1 MKSGMPAPVYR
12 LPPFQV
18 DKVMLATA
26 ETIDWGLKLL
36 GIPPLW
42 KETKGEG
49 IKVAVLDTG
58 IALEHPDLQPA
69 ILEARDFTRSPSAA
83 YDAQGHGTH
92 VSGIIAARRNSH
104 GIVGV
109 APEAKIIAAKVLND
123 EGSGTSQ
130 DIVAGIHWAIES
142 GADILSM
149 SLGSPEPDEEIHQAL
164 LLAISKGI
172 FVITAAGNEGP
183 DLDTVGYPAG
193 FPEMVAVGSI
203 DRRKRLSQFSSR
215 GRQVDVAAPGDQITS
230 CYPPRGFATLSG
242 TSMATP
248 FVSGVVALA
257 LSKHRQ
263 MGGKTPLRTQ
273 QDLIEHLRRT
283 SIDAGPAGF
292 DPLYGYG
299 ILNPEKL
306 IQGVKS

>member
-1 MKSGMPAPVYR
+1 MPSPVYR
-12 LPPFQV
+12 LPPFKV

-36 GIPPLW
+36 GIPLLW
-42 KETKGEG
+42 KETQGEG
-49 IKVAVLDTG
+49 IKVGVLDTG

-92 VSGIIAARRNSH
+92 VSGIIAARRNAK

-109 APEAKIIAAKVLND
+109 APQSKIIAAKVLND
-123 EGSGTSQ
+123 EGAGTSQ
-130 DIVAGIHWAIES
+130 DIVAGIHWAIAF

-215 GRQVDVAAPGDQITS
+215 GRQVDVVAPGDEITS
-230 CYPPRGFATLSG
+230 CYPPRSYATLSG

-248 FVSGVVALA
+248 FISGVVALA
-257 LSKHRQ
+257 LAKHRKI
-263 MGGKTPLRTQ
+263 GGKTPLRTQ
-273 QDLIEHLRRT
+273 QDLIEHLCRT
-283 SIDAGPAGF
+283 SAEAGLDGF
-292 DPLYGYG
+292 DPLYGCG
-299 ILNPEKL
+299 IVNPAKL
-306 IQGVKS
+306 IKG

>member
-1 MKSGMPAPVYR
+1 MKSVMSSPVYR
-12 LPPFQV
+12 LPPFKV

-42 KETKGEG
+42 KETQGEG
-49 IKVAVLDTG
+49 IKVCVLDTG

-69 ILEARDFTRSPSAA
+69 ILEASDFTHSPSAA

-92 VSGIIAARRNSH
+92 VSGIIAARRNAH

-109 APEAKIIAAKVLND
+109 APQSKIIAAKVLND
-123 EGSGTSQ
+123 EGAGTSK
-130 DIVAGIHWAIES
+130 DIVAGIHWAIAS

-215 GRQVDVAAPGDQITS
+215 GRQVDVVAPGDEITS
-230 CYPPRGFATLSG
+230 CYPARSYATLSG

-257 LSKHRQ
+257 LAKHRKI
-263 MGGKTPLRTQ
+263 GGKTALRTQ
-273 QDLIEHLRRT
+273 QDLIEHLGRT
-283 SIDAGPAGF
+283 SVDAGLAGF

-299 ILNPEKL
+299 IVNPAKL
-306 IQGVKS
+306 IKG

>member
-1 MKSGMPAPVYR
+1 MPSPIYR
-12 LPPFQV
+12 LPPFKV

-36 GIPPLW
+36 GVPPLW
-42 KETKGEG
+42 KETQGEG
-49 IKVAVLDTG
+49 IKVGVLDTG
-58 IALEHPDLQPA
+58 IALEHPDLRPA

-92 VSGIIAARRNSH
+92 VSGIIAARRNAH

-109 APEAKIIAAKVLND
+109 APETKIITAKVLND
-123 EGSGTSQ
+123 DGAGTSQ
-130 DIVAGIHWAIES
+130 DIVAGIHWAMEA

-149 SLGSPEPDEEIHQAL
+149 SLGSSEPDEEIHQAL
-164 LLAISKGI
+164 LLAISRGV

-183 DLDTVGYPAG
+183 ELDTVGYPAG

-215 GRQVDVAAPGDQITS
+215 GRQVDVVAPGDEITS
-230 CYPPRGFATLSG
+230 CYPPRGYAVLSG

-257 LSKHRQ
+257 LAKHRK
-263 MGGKTPLRTQ
+263 MGGKTPLCTQ
-273 QDLIEHLRRT
+273 QDLIQHLCRT
-283 SIDAGPAGF
+283 SADAGPAGF
-292 DPLYGYG
+292 DPLYGCG
-299 ILNPEKL
+299 ILDPAKL
-306 IQGVKS
+306 IKG

>member
-1 MKSGMPAPVYR
+1 MPSPIYR
-12 LPPFQV
+12 LPPFKV

-42 KETKGEG
+42 KETQGES
-49 IKVAVLDTG
+49 IKIGVLDTG
-58 IALEHPDLQPA
+58 IALEHPDLRPA

-92 VSGIIAARRNSH
+92 VSGIIAARRNAH

-109 APEAKIIAAKVLND
+109 APEAKILMAKVLND
-123 EGSGTSQ
+123 EGAGTSQ
-130 DIVAGIHWAIES
+130 DIVAGIRWAVGA

-149 SLGSPEPDEEIHQAL
+149 SLGSSEPDEEIHQAL

-193 FPEMVAVGSI
+193 FSEMVAVGSI

-215 GRQVDVAAPGDQITS
+215 GRQVDIVAPGDQITS
-230 CYPPRGFATLSG
+230 CYPPRGYAVLSG

-257 LSKHRQ
+257 LAKHRK
-263 MGGKTPLRTQ
+263 MGGQTPLRTQ
-273 QDLIEHLRRT
+273 QDLIEHLCRT
-283 SIDAGPAGF
+283 STDAGPAGF
-292 DPLYGYG
+292 DPLYGCG
-299 ILNPEKL
+299 ILDPAKL
-306 IQGVKS
+306 IKA

>member
-1 MKSGMPAPVYR
+1 
-12 LPPFQV
+12 
-18 DKVMLATA
+18 MLATA

-42 KETKGEG
+42 KDTQGEG

-92 VSGIIAARRNSH
+92 VSGIIAARRNAK

-109 APEAKIIAAKVLND
+109 APQSKIIAAKVLND
-123 EGSGTSQ
+123 EGTGTSQ
-130 DIVAGIHWAIES
+130 NIVAGIQWAIES

-149 SLGSPEPDEEIHQAL
+149 SLGSPEPDEKIHQAL
-164 LLAISKGI
+164 LIAISKGI

-215 GRQVDVAAPGDQITS
+215 GRQVDVVAPGDEITS
-230 CYPPRGFATLSG
+230 C
-242 TSMATP
+242 P

-257 LSKHRQ
+257 LAKHRKI
-263 MGGKTPLRTQ
+263 GGKTPLRTQ
-273 QDLIEHLRRT
+273 QDLIEHLCRT
-283 SIDAGPAGF
+283 SADAGLARF
-292 DPLYGYG
+292 DPLYGCG
-299 ILNPEKL
+299 IINPAKL
-306 IQGVKS
+306 MKG

>member
-1 MKSGMPAPVYR
+1 MSRPIYR
-12 LPPFQV
+12 LPPFKV
-18 DKVMLATA
+18 DKVMLSTA

-42 KETKGEG
+42 KETQGEG
-49 IKVAVLDTG
+49 IKVGVLDTG

-69 ILEARDFTRSPSAA
+69 ILKAQDFTRSPSAA

-92 VSGIIAARRNSH
+92 VSGIIAARRNAH

-109 APEAKIIAAKVLND
+109 APEAKIIVAKVLND
-123 EGSGTSQ
+123 EGAGTSQ

-142 GADILSM
+142 KADILSM

-164 LLAISKGI
+164 ILAISKGI

-215 GRQVDVAAPGDQITS
+215 GRQVDVVAPGDKITS
-230 CYPPRGFATLSG
+230 CYPPRSYATLSG

-248 FVSGVVALA
+248 FISGVVALA
-257 LSKHRQ
+257 LAKHRK

-273 QDLIEHLRRT
+273 QDLIEHLCRT
-283 SIDAGPAGF
+283 SADAGLDGF
-292 DPLYGYG
+292 DPLYGCG
-299 ILNPEKL
+299 IVNPEKL
-306 IQGVKS
+306 IKG

>member
-1 MKSGMPAPVYR
+1 
-12 LPPFQV
+12 
-18 DKVMLATA
+18 MLATA

-58 IALEHPDLQPA
+58 IALEHPDLRPA
-69 ILEARDFTRSPSAA
+69 IFESRDFTRSPSAA

-92 VSGIIAARRNSH
+92 VSGIIAARRNAH

-149 SLGSPEPDEEIHQAL
+149 SLGSPEPDEKIHQAL

-172 FVITAAGNEGP
+172 LVITAAGNEGP

-193 FPEMVAVGSI
+193 FAEMVAVGSI

-215 GRQVDVAAPGDQITS
+215 GRQVDVVAPGDQITS
-230 CYPPRGFATLSG
+230 CYPPRGYAVLSG

-263 MGGKTPLRTQ
+263 MGGKTPLHNQ
-273 QDLIEHLRRT
+273 QDLIEHLSRT
-283 SIDAGPAGF
+283 SMDAGPAGF

-306 IQGVKS
+306 IQG

>member
-1 MKSGMPAPVYR
+1 MPTPIYR

-18 DKVMLATA
+18 DR
-26 ETIDWGLKLL
+26 IRGLKLL

-42 KETKGEG
+42 KDTQGEG

-92 VSGIIAARRNSH
+92 VSGIIAARRNAH

-109 APEAKIIAAKVLND
+109 APESKIITAKVLND
-123 EGSGTSQ
+123 EGAGTSK
-130 DIVAGIHWAIES
+130 DIVAGIHWAVES

-164 LLAISKGI
+164 LHAISKGI

-193 FPEMVAVGSI
+193 FSEMVAVGSI
-203 DRRKRLSQFSSR
+203 DRRKNLSQFSSR
-215 GRQVDVAAPGDQITS
+215 GRQVDVVAPGDEITS
-230 CYPPRGFATLSG
+230 CYPPRSYATLSG

-248 FVSGVVALA
+248 FISGVVALA
-257 LSKHRQ
+257 LAKHRKI
-263 MGGKTPLRTQ
+263 GGKTPLRTQ
-273 QDLIEHLRRT
+273 QDLIEHLCRT
-283 SIDAGPAGF
+283 SADAGLAGF
-292 DPLYGYG
+292 DPLYGCG
-299 ILNPEKL
+299 IINPAKL
-306 IQGVKS
+306 IKG

>member
-1 MKSGMPAPVYR
+1 MPSPIYR

-42 KETKGEG
+42 KETQGQG
-49 IKVAVLDTG
+49 INVGVLDTG

-92 VSGIIAARRNSH
+92 VSGIIAARRNAH

-109 APEAKIIAAKVLND
+109 APEAKIIMAKVLND
-123 EGSGTSQ
+123 DGAGTSK
-130 DIVAGIHWAIES
+130 DIVAGIRWAVEA

-149 SLGSPEPDEEIHQAL
+149 SLGSSEPDEEIHQAL
-164 LLAISKGI
+164 LHAISKGI

-183 DLDTVGYPAG
+183 ELDTVGYPAG

-203 DRRKRLSQFSSR
+203 DRQRSSR
-215 GRQVDVAAPGDQITS
+215 VFPPEADKSMLLPRETRSLRAIRPAAMPS
-230 CYPPRGFATLSG
+230 SA
-242 TSMATP
+242 
-248 FVSGVVALA
+248 ALPW
-257 LSKHRQ
+257 
-263 MGGKTPLRTQ
+263 PLRSSRAW
-273 QDLIEHLRRT
+273 LPSLWRNIGKWEERHLSAR
-283 SIDAGPAGF
+283 SKI
-292 DPLYGYG
+292 
-299 ILNPEKL
+299 
-306 IQGVKS
+306 

>member
-1 MKSGMPAPVYR
+1 M
-12 LPPFQV
+12 
-18 DKVMLATA
+18 
-26 ETIDWGLKLL
+26 
-36 GIPPLW
+36 
-42 KETKGEG
+42 
-49 IKVAVLDTG
+49 
-58 IALEHPDLQPA
+58 
-69 ILEARDFTRSPSAA
+69 
-83 YDAQGHGTH
+83 
-92 VSGIIAARRNSH
+92 
-104 GIVGV
+104 
-109 APEAKIIAAKVLND
+109 AKVLND

-130 DIVAGIHWAIES
+130 DIVAGIRWATES

-149 SLGSPEPDEEIHQAL
+149 SLGSSEPDEEIHQAL

-215 GRQVDVAAPGDQITS
+215 GRQVDVVAPGDEITS
-230 CYPPRGFATLSG
+230 CYPPRGYAVLSG

-257 LSKHRQ
+257 LAKHRK

-273 QDLIEHLRRT
+273 QDLIQHLCRT
-283 SIDAGPAGF
+283 SADAGPAGF
-292 DPLYGYG
+292 DPLYGCG
-299 ILNPEKL
+299 ILDPAKL
-306 IQGVKS
+306 IKG

>member
-1 MKSGMPAPVYR
+1 
-12 LPPFQV
+12 
-18 DKVMLATA
+18 MLATA

-42 KETKGEG
+42 KETQGEG
-49 IKVAVLDTG
+49 IKVGVLDTG

-69 ILEARDFTRSPSAA
+69 ILESRDFTRSPSAA

-92 VSGIIAARRNSH
+92 VSGIIAARRNTH

-109 APEAKIIAAKVLND
+109 APEAKIIMAKVLND
-123 EGSGTSQ
+123 DGAGTSP
-130 DIVAGIHWAIES
+130 DIVAGIRWAVEA

-164 LLAISKGI
+164 LQAISKGV
-172 FVITAAGNEGP
+172 FAITAAGNEGP
-183 DLDTVGYPAG
+183 ELDTVGYPAG

-203 DRRKRLSQFSSR
+203 DRRKKISRFSSR
-215 GRQVDVAAPGDQITS
+215 GRQVDVVAPGDQITS
-230 CYPPRGFATLSG
+230 CYPPRGYAVLSG

-257 LSKHRQ
+257 LAKHRK

-273 QDLIEHLRRT
+273 QDLIEHLCRT
-283 SIDAGPAGF
+283 SADVGSAGF
-292 DPLYGYG
+292 DPFYGCG
-299 ILNPEKL
+299 IVNPEKL
-306 IQGVKS
+306 IKG

>member
-1 MKSGMPAPVYR
+1 MPSPIYR
-12 LPPFQV
+12 LPPFKV

-36 GIPPLW
+36 NVPPLW
-42 KETKGEG
+42 KETQGEG
-49 IKVAVLDTG
+49 IKVGVLDTG
-58 IALEHPDLQPA
+58 IALEHPDLRPA

-92 VSGIIAARRNSH
+92 VSGIIAARRNAH

-109 APEAKIIAAKVLND
+109 APEARILMAKVLND
-123 EGSGTSQ
+123 EGAGTSQ
-130 DIVAGIHWAIES
+130 DIVAGIRWAMEA

-149 SLGSPEPDEEIHQAL
+149 SLGSSEPDEEIHQAL

-215 GRQVDVAAPGDQITS
+215 GRQVDVVAPGDEITS
-230 CYPPRGFATLSG
+230 CYPPRGYAVLSG

-257 LSKHRQ
+257 LAKHRN

-273 QDLIEHLRRT
+273 QDLIQHLCRT
-283 SIDAGPAGF
+283 SADAGPAGF
-292 DPLYGYG
+292 DPLYGCG
-299 ILNPEKL
+299 ILNPAKL
-306 IQGVKS
+306 IKA

>member
-1 MKSGMPAPVYR
+1 MSRPIYH
-12 LPPFQV
+12 LPPFKV

-42 KETKGEG
+42 KETQGEG
-49 IKVAVLDTG
+49 IKVGVLDTG

-69 ILEARDFTRSPSAA
+69 ILKAQDFTRSPSAA

-92 VSGIIAARRNSH
+92 VSGIIAARRNAK

-109 APEAKIIAAKVLND
+109 APQSKIIAAKVLND
-123 EGSGTSQ
+123 EGAGTSQ
-130 DIVAGIHWAIES
+130 DIIAGIHWAIES

-149 SLGSPEPDEEIHQAL
+149 SLGSPEPDEGIHQAL
-164 LLAISKGI
+164 LLAISKGV

-203 DRRKRLSQFSSR
+203 DRRKHLSQFSSR
-215 GRQVDVAAPGDQITS
+215 GRQVDVVAPGDEITS
-230 CYPPRGFATLSG
+230 CYPPRSYATLSG

-248 FVSGVVALA
+248 FISGVVALA
-257 LSKHRQ
+257 LAKHRK

-273 QDLIEHLRRT
+273 QDLIEHLCRT
-283 SIDAGPAGF
+283 SADAGLAGF
-292 DPLYGYG
+292 DPLYGCG
-299 ILNPEKL
+299 IVNPAKL

>member
-1 MKSGMPAPVYR
+1 MPFPVYR
-12 LPPFQV
+12 LPPFKV

-36 GIPPLW
+36 GVPTLW
-42 KETKGEG
+42 KETRGQG
-49 IKVAVLDTG
+49 IKVGVLDTG
-58 IALEHPDLQPA
+58 IALEHPDLAPA
-69 ILEARDFTRSPSAA
+69 LLESRDFTRSPSGA

-92 VSGIIAARRNSH
+92 VSGIIAARRNAH

-109 APEAKIIAAKVLND
+109 APESMILMAKVLND

-130 DIVAGIHWAIES
+130 DIVDGIRWAVER

-164 LLAISKGI
+164 LLAISKGV

-203 DRRKRLSQFSSR
+203 DRRQRLSNFSSR
-215 GRQVDVAAPGDQITS
+215 GRQVDVVAPGDEITS
-230 CYPPRGFATLSG
+230 CYPPRGYAVLSG

-257 LSKHRQ
+257 LAKHRK

-273 QDLIEHLRRT
+273 QDLIRHLCRT
-283 SIDAGPAGF
+283 SADAGPTGF
-292 DPLYGYG
+292 DPLYGCG
-299 ILNPEKL
+299 IIDPAKL
-306 IQGVKS
+306 IKG

>member
-1 MKSGMPAPVYR
+1 
-12 LPPFQV
+12 
-18 DKVMLATA
+18 MLATA

-42 KETKGEG
+42 KETQGEG
-49 IKVAVLDTG
+49 IKVGVLDTG

-69 ILEARDFTRSPSAA
+69 ILKAQDFTRSPSTA

-92 VSGIIAARRNSH
+92 VSGIIAARRNAK

-109 APEAKIIAAKVLND
+109 APQSKIIAAKVLND
-123 EGSGTSQ
+123 EGAGTSQ

-149 SLGSPEPDEEIHQAL
+149 SLGSPEPDEGIHQAL
-164 LLAISKGI
+164 LLAISKGV

-203 DRRKRLSQFSSR
+203 DRRKHLSQFSSR
-215 GRQVDVAAPGDQITS
+215 GRQVDVVAPGDQITS
-230 CYPPRGFATLSG
+230 CYPPRSYATLSG

-248 FVSGVVALA
+248 FISGVVALA
-257 LSKHRQ
+257 LAKHRK

-273 QDLIEHLRRT
+273 QDLIEHLCRT
-283 SIDAGPAGF
+283 SADAGLAGF
-292 DPLYGYG
+292 DPLYGCG
-299 ILNPEKL
+299 IVNPAKL
-306 IQGVKS
+306 IQGAKS

>member
-1 MKSGMPAPVYR
+1 MSRPIHR
-12 LPPFQV
+12 LPPFKV

-26 ETIDWGLKLL
+26 ETIDWGLKLF

-42 KETKGEG
+42 KETQGES
-49 IKVAVLDTG
+49 IKVGVLDTG

-92 VSGIIAARRNSH
+92 VSGIIAARRNAH

-109 APEAKIIAAKVLND
+109 APESKIISAKVLND
-123 EGSGTSQ
+123 EGVGTSQ
-130 DIVAGIHWAIES
+130 DIVAGIQWAVEK

-149 SLGSPEPDEEIHQAL
+149 SLGSSEPDEEIHQAL

-215 GRQVDVAAPGDQITS
+215 GRQVDVVAPGDEITS
-230 CYPPRGFATLSG
+230 CYPPRSYATLSG

-248 FVSGVVALA
+248 FISGVVALA
-257 LSKHRQ
+257 LAKHRK

-273 QDLIEHLRRT
+273 QDLIKHLCRT
-283 SIDAGPAGF
+283 SADAGPAGF
-292 DPLYGYG
+292 DPLYGCG
-299 ILNPEKL
+299 IVDPNKL

>member
-1 MKSGMPAPVYR
+1 MSRPIHR
-12 LPPFQV
+12 LPPFKV

-26 ETIDWGLKLL
+26 ETIDWGLKLF

-42 KETKGEG
+42 KETQGEG
-49 IKVAVLDTG
+49 IKVGVLDTG

-92 VSGIIAARRNSH
+92 VSGIIAARRNAH

-109 APEAKIIAAKVLND
+109 APESKIISAKVLND
-123 EGSGTSQ
+123 EGVGTSQ
-130 DIVAGIHWAIES
+130 DIVAGIQWAVEK

-193 FPEMVAVGSI
+193 FPEMVAVGSV

-215 GRQVDVAAPGDQITS
+215 GRQVDVVAPGDEITS
-230 CYPPRGFATLSG
+230 CYPPRSYATLSG

-248 FVSGVVALA
+248 FISGVVALA
-257 LSKHRQ
+257 LAKHRK

-273 QDLIEHLRRT
+273 QDLIEHLCRT
-283 SIDAGPAGF
+283 SADAGPAGF
-292 DPLYGYG
+292 DPLYGCG
-299 ILNPEKL
+299 IVDPNKL

>member
-1 MKSGMPAPVYR
+1 MPSPIYR
-12 LPPFQV
+12 LPPFKV

-36 GIPPLW
+36 GVPPLW
-42 KETKGEG
+42 KETQGEG
-49 IKVAVLDTG
+49 IKVGVLDTG
-58 IALEHPDLQPA
+58 IALEHPDLRPA

-92 VSGIIAARRNSH
+92 VSGIIAARRNAR

-109 APEAKIIAAKVLND
+109 APAAKIIMAKVLND
-123 EGSGTSQ
+123 EGAGTSQ
-130 DIVAGIHWAIES
+130 DIVAGIRWAVET

-183 DLDTVGYPAG
+183 ELDTVGYPAG
-193 FPEMVAVGSI
+193 FPEMIAVGSI
-203 DRRKRLSQFSSR
+203 DRRKRLSRFSSR
-215 GRQVDVAAPGDQITS
+215 GRQVDVVAPGDEITS
-230 CYPPRGFATLSG
+230 CYPPRGYAVLSG

-257 LSKHRQ
+257 VAKHRK

-273 QDLIEHLRRT
+273 QDLIEHLCRT
-283 SIDAGPAGF
+283 SADAGQTGF
-292 DPLYGYG
+292 DPLYGCG
-299 ILNPEKL
+299 IIDPAKL
-306 IQGVKS
+306 IQG

>member
-1 MKSGMPAPVYR
+1 MPSPIYR
-12 LPPFQV
+12 LPPFKV

-26 ETIDWGLKLL
+26 ETSDWGLKLL
-36 GIPPLW
+36 GVPPLW

-49 IKVAVLDTG
+49 IKVGVLDTG
-58 IALEHPDLQPA
+58 IALEHPDLAPA
-69 ILEARDFTRSPSAA
+69 IIEARDFTRSPSAA

-92 VSGIIAARRNSH
+92 VSGIIAARRNAH

-109 APEAKIIAAKVLND
+109 APEAKIITAKVLND
-123 EGSGTSQ
+123 EGAGTSQ
-130 DIVAGIHWAIES
+130 DIVAGICWAVEA

-149 SLGSPEPDEEIHQAL
+149 SLGSSEPDEEIHQAL
-164 LLAISKGI
+164 LLAIAKGI

-203 DRRKRLSQFSSR
+203 DRRKHLSQFSSR
-215 GRQVDVAAPGDQITS
+215 GRQVDVVAPGDEITS
-230 CYPPRGFATLSG
+230 CYPPRGYAVLSG

-257 LSKHRQ
+257 LAKHRN

-273 QDLIEHLRRT
+273 QDLIQHLCRT
-283 SIDAGPAGF
+283 SADAGPAGF
-292 DPLYGYG
+292 DPLYGCG
-299 ILNPEKL
+299 ILDPAKL
-306 IQGVKS
+306 IKS

>member
-1 MKSGMPAPVYR
+1 MSSPIYR
-12 LPPFQV
+12 LPPFRV

-42 KETKGEG
+42 KETQGEG
-49 IKVAVLDTG
+49 IKVGVLDTG

-69 ILEARDFTRSPSAA
+69 ILEGRDFTRSPSAA

-92 VSGIIAARRNSH
+92 VSGIIAARRNAH

-109 APEAKIIAAKVLND
+109 APESKIITAKVLND
-123 EGSGTSQ
+123 DGAGSSQ
-130 DIVAGIHWAIES
+130 DIVAGIRWAVEA

-164 LLAISKGI
+164 LHAISKGI

-183 DLDTVGYPAG
+183 ELDTVGYPAG

-203 DRRKRLSQFSSR
+203 DRQKKLSRFSSR
-215 GRQVDVAAPGDQITS
+215 GRQVDVVAPGDQITS
-230 CYPPRGFATLSG
+230 CYPPRGYAVLSG

-257 LSKHRQ
+257 LAKHR
-263 MGGKTPLRTQ
+263 MLGGKTPLRTQ
-273 QDLIEHLRRT
+273 QDLIEHLCRT
-283 SIDAGPAGF
+283 SADTGLAGF
-292 DPLYGYG
+292 DPLYGCG
-299 ILNPEKL
+299 ILDPAKL
-306 IQGVKS
+306 IKG